1 MTWFGKKTEQ
11 NPAKPEMDMT
21 SGQEEVSTVYD
32 RKHCDEYLTYILS
45 EKRQPSKG
53 VVLKLH
59 IENFK
64 RLNHVFSYE
73 YCEELLR
80 QIVSYFNETAQVA
93 VYRYIGVEFIMVFED
108 AAVGT
113 VVELCDKIAQR
124 FDQVWRIRQT
134 DCLCVV
140 QMGICSYP
148 GNAETLEAVLKYLDL
163 AIVKASD
170 YGPNQTVV
178 YDSTLHEQF
187 GRRQAIAGYLNYAVE
202 NKEVEVRFRPTYHI
216 EKRRFVRAELYM
228 RVFVKG
234 LGMIGSA
241 EFLPVAEDS
250 GQIWMLECFALDQ
263 VGSCIAGLIEA
274 GIEFE
279 SISTRISPIAF
290 LHEEFIDEVKRVLHR
305 YQIPR
310 GKLAIEV
317 TESIFTTAYLDVNV
331 MLQQLSELGVEMIL
345 NDFGSGY
352 SSISSIL
359 DLPVDT
365 VKLERMFIWQINEN
379 PRASILI
386 DGLVKLAKS
395 LDLRMI
401 AEGVETQKQLDVL
414 NGAGCQ
420 YQQGF
425 YYSPTI
431 GSSALQKIMDTSLE
445 DSAAILAEEKE
456 KMK

>member
-1 MTWFGKKTEQ
+1 MTWFSKKTEQ
-11 NPAKPEMDMT
+11 NPVKPEVAMT
-21 SGQEEVSTVYD
+21 PPAETASTVYD
-32 RKHCDEYLTYILS
+32 RKRCDEYLSSILS
-45 EKRQPSKG
+45 ARSKSSKG

-73 YCEELLR
+73 YCEELL
-80 QIVSYFNETAQVA
+80 QEIISYLSDTTKVT

-108 AAVGT
+108 TSVGAAV
-113 VVELCDKIAQR
+113 EMCDTIAQR
-124 FDQVWRIRQT
+124 FDQVWKIQQT

-148 GNAETLEAVLKYLDL
+148 GNAETAEAILKYLDL
-163 AIVKASD
+163 SIVKASE

-187 GRRQAIAGYLNYAVE
+187 ARRQTIASYLNYAVE

-216 EKRRFVRAELYM
+216 EKERFVRAELYM

-263 VGSCIAGLIEA
+263 VGACIADLMKD

-290 LHEEFIDEVKRVLHR
+290 LHEEFIDEVQSVLDR
-305 YQIPR
+305 YQIPP

-317 TESIFTTAYLDVNV
+317 TENIFTTAYLDVNV
-331 MLQQLSELGVEMIL
+331 MLQQLSEMGVEMIL

-379 PRASILI
+379 PKASILI

-414 NGAGCQ
+414 NGAGCR

-425 YYSPTI
+425 YYSPTV
-431 GSSALQKIMDTSLE
+431 GSSALYKIMDTSME